1 MPIFW
6 DAPYSYIHASTDI
19 GEVVDWIKGKFS
31 VTKEGNKYLAVL
43 HNRNKMVNAFASR
56 YYASAMVSAKCS
68 AKIHVKCV
76 AVWITFPLCVFF
88 FPALPG
94 EYETL
99 SVNYWNFDVKESYLR
114 QKFPGSK
121 QTTKQNTTKQHKHQT
136 TAPPPGKFAKLGET
150 R

>member
-1 MPIFW
+1 MELLVTDVKRWQKLLLDLEDEFAQLRSTLLTWYFSSVGLESPRGTMYTGWVFPIFW

-76 AVWITFPLCVFF
+76 AVWITFPLC
-88 FPALPG
+88 ASG
-94 EYETL
+94 
-99 SVNYWNFDVKESYLR
+99 LR
-114 QKFPGSK
+114 LV
-121 QTTKQNTTKQHKHQT
+121 
-136 TAPPPGKFAKLGET
+136 A
-150 R
+150 RI